1 MAKTLEIRI
10 RHLLPELLA
19 DALVLLG
26 TFQPA
31 GTVAAGAL
39 QTLPDH
45 LDHFLVLVQPY
56 SHDLT
61 PFPPLL

>member
-1 MAKTLEIRI
+1 MTKTLEIRVFD
-10 RHLLPELLA
+10 LLAELLT
-19 DALVLLG
+19 DALIVLRP
-26 TFQPA
+26 FQTAGAITA
-31 GTVAAGAL
+31 GTLEA
-39 QTLPDH
+39 LPDH